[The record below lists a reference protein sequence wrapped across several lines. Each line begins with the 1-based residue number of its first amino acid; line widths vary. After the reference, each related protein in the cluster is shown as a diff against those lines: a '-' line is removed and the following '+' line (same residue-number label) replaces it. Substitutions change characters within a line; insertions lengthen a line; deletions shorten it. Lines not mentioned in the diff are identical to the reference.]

1 MFENSKPKLVAVT
14 INWKDDIRTSKC
26 VEALL
31 LSEKVECVI
40 VVDNESAGTMKGLA
54 GVHPRCLI
62 VEQPKNLG
70 FAAGMNV
77 GIENALRI
85 GASHILCINND
96 AQIENTDIEKLFAA
110 LGNQNLYMV
119 GPKIL
124 NTDGSLQSKG
134 ERISPRGRLS
144 FRRTNFRDEIYLTWA
159 CVMLK
164 AETFHRVGFLDTR
177 FFMYQ
182 EDVDFCLRM
191 LEMGLRYELVT
202 GANCYHELNASHSK
216 SKGLVEAYSMASL
229 VAFGMKWRQRYSSN
243 WFLLRAALR
252 LIRVSLRPRTFA
264 LLVKAIKLGFRVET
278 KAYIAVEENF
288 FTGPD

>member
-14 INWKDDIRTSKC
+14 INWKDDTRTSRC
-26 VEALL
+26 VESLL
-31 LSEKVECVI
+31 GSEKFECVI
-40 VVDNESAGTMKGLA
+40 VVDNESAGTMKGLV
-54 GVHPRCLI
+54 GVHPRCLV

-77 GIENALRI
+77 GIEKALRI
-85 GASHILCINND
+85 GASHILCINSD
-96 AQIENTDIEKLFAA
+96 AQIENTDIDKLLAA
-110 LGNQNLYMV
+110 LRTENLYMV

-144 FRRTNFRDEIYLTWA
+144 FRQTNVGDELYLSWA

-164 AETFHRVGFLDTR
+164 AETFHRIGFLDTR

-191 LEMGLRYELVT
+191 LDMGLRYELIT
-202 GANCYHELNASHSK
+202 DANCYHELNASHSK
-216 SKGLVEAYSMASL
+216 SAGLVEAYSMASL
-229 VAFGMKWRQRYSSN
+229 VAFGMKWRERYSRN

-252 LIRVSLRPRTFA
+252 LIRVSLKPRTFV
-264 LLVKAIKLGFRVET
+264 LLVRAIKLGFRVET
-278 KAYIAVEENF
+278 KAYIAVEEIF
-288 FTGPD
+288 LKGPD